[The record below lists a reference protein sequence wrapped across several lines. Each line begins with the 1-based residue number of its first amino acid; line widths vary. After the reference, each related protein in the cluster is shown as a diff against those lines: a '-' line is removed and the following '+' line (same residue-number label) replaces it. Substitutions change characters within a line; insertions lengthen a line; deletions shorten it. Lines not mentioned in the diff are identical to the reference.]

1 MSKNQPASQ
10 KLIMKLQF
18 EELGV
23 IRRAALNLLPNVQDP
38 EYRSQMQF
46 SRYKSS
52 RKYKFLSDDNNTV
65 TLEGGYRL
73 CRATRYIPVDQCY
86 FWEVDFTAA
95 KSSESHVRIGISTI
109 QADMEAP
116 VGVDSYGYC
125 VADLGKSLHRGW
137 KNKKFQCPLFKPGD
151 TVGIGFAPNKETSKI
166 SLHMFL
172 NGSHVGVVYDDIS
185 PHNRWIPAISIYRDA
200 TVTGRFLRPFKFDP
214 GPEWRDVGSIPPEEQ
229 VMPITADK
237 LVSVMK
243 GKQTDVSESERE
255 MYMEAIDAS
264 LIPAHQMPI

>member
-73 CRATRYIPVDQCY
+73 CRATRYIPVDQRY

-125 VADLGKSLHRGW
+125 VADLGKRKTFGRRKIFPAGFSRQTQIRGKTFSLRALVG
-137 KNKKFQCPLFKPGD
+137 LFSNTFVWP
-151 TVGIGFAPNKETSKI
+151 VE
-166 SLHMFL
+166 
-172 NGSHVGVVYDDIS
+172 
-185 PHNRWIPAISIYRDA
+185 
-200 TVTGRFLRPFKFDP
+200 
-214 GPEWRDVGSIPPEEQ
+214 
-229 VMPITADK
+229 
-237 LVSVMK
+237 
-243 GKQTDVSESERE
+243 
-255 MYMEAIDAS
+255 
-264 LIPAHQMPI
+264 